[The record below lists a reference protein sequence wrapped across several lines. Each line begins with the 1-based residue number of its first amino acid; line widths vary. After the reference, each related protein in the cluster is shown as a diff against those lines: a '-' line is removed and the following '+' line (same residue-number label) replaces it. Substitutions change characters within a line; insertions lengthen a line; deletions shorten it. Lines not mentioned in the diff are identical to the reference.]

1 MLWTLLLLIDHQFI
15 CDSVCSIANATK
27 DYYCIVGIE
36 RLVLMD
42 TIGGRHFSCGIT
54 RRMEVSFSFYGY
66 FFRRTVCQKCNFVP
80 NTGCPNKF
88 RILFWSS
95 EMNVSEASIVYKRY
109 EKIVLCSKKLL
120 FQPHLWTAK
129 LKMEFFSHFAPIA
142 LCSNLFSK
150 LLEIGEKLLKNPCSF
165 FAVYQKGWTSNF
177 LERNTNFFV
186 NDARFAR
193 KHFWAYSK
201 LVGTPCK

>member
-1 MLWTLLLLIDHQFI
+1 MTSFLLSLAYIKLLFPFFSYVVLWGGTQEYRRELLLCWGCSTMLWTLLLLIDHQFI

-27 DYYCIVGIE
+27 DHYCIVGIE

-95 EMNVSEASIVYKRY
+95 EMNVSEASIVYESYQKF
-109 EKIVLCSKKLL
+109 VFCSIKLL
-120 FQPHLWTAK
+120 F
-129 LKMEFFSHFAPIA
+129 
-142 LCSNLFSK
+142 
-150 LLEIGEKLLKNPCSF
+150 
-165 FAVYQKGWTSNF
+165 
-177 LERNTNFFV
+177 
-186 NDARFAR
+186 
-193 KHFWAYSK
+193 
-201 LVGTPCK
+201 